1 MAEAAATHSTP
12 RLLWQARN
20 RYRRVIGTVRE
31 IQQAAWRHRDQLRD
45 TPENTRTA
53 LHADIAS
60 ALVDL
65 FRQNGGAW
73 IKFGQFLSCR
83 PDLLPE
89 PYIAAFSNL
98 RDQAPAAPFDEVQGW
113 LQQLLGENW
122 TTHFSAFNIIPV
134 ASASIA
140 QVHHAR
146 LTSGQEVAVKL
157 QLPRIREEF
166 SQDKA
171 ALRTLVRLLAPV
183 VREIDIRQ
191 VADQLIRTTEKEL
204 DFALEAESLQHFAAL
219 PHINGIRVPA
229 LIPELCSSHL
239 LVTEWMPGPSL
250 SQVLASNPGE
260 ARPLLEKL
268 LASTMQQVLEFGF
281 FHSDPHPGNFIV
293 SPDGTLVVLDLGA
306 VQQISDDE
314 RQQYLRL
321 LMALLGESRQPL
333 LPLFE
338 AAGFGGLDESA
349 LDALSAALVSA
360 REDENATLVDNL
372 RGLLE
377 QFRKLRLSIPDSFV
391 AMVRVL
397 ITVGGLMSQHQIP
410 FQWPFQATER

>member
-1 MAEAAATHSTP
+1 MAEVATTHSTP
-12 RLLWQARN
+12 RLLWQARG

-31 IQQAAWRHRDQLRD
+31 VQQAAWRHRDRLRD
-45 TPENTRTA
+45 APESARTS

-60 ALVDL
+60 ALAEL

-89 PYIAAFSNL
+89 PYIKAFSEL
-98 RDQAPAAPFDEVQGW
+98 RDHAPAAPFGEVQGW
-113 LQQLLGENW
+113 LQQLLGDNW
-122 TTHFSAFNIIPV
+122 TAHFSAFNIIPV

-140 QVHHAR
+140 QVHHAC
-146 LTSGQEVAVKL
+146 LTSGKEVAVKL
-157 QLPRIREEF
+157 QLPRVREEF

-171 ALRTLVRLLAPV
+171 ALMTLVRLLAPV

-204 DFALEAESLQHFAAL
+204 DFTLEAESLKHFAAL
-219 PHINGIRVPA
+219 PHIQGIRVPA
-229 LIPELCSSHL
+229 LVPELCSTHL

-250 SQVLASNPGE
+250 SQVLATNPQQ

-281 FHSDPHPGNFIV
+281 FHSDPHPGNFII
-293 SPDGTLVVLDLGA
+293 SPDGDLVVLDLGA
-306 VQQISDDE
+306 VQQITNEE
-314 RQQYLRL
+314 RAHYLAL
-321 LMALLGESRQPL
+321 LMALLGESEEPL
-333 LPLFE
+333 LPLFQ
-338 AAGFGGLDESA
+338 AAGFGGLDEDS
-349 LDALSAALVSA
+349 LDALSNALVSA
-360 REDENATLVDNL
+360 REDKDASLVDNL

-377 QFRKLRLSIPDSFV
+377 QFRKLRLTIPDAFV

-397 ITVGGLMSQHQIP
+397 ITVGGLMSRYEIP
-410 FQWPFQATER
+410 FQWPFKIEEN